1 MKDAGFSKNSRGLWG
16 CNGKTVSA
24 VIHGFEGI
32 HSDIVPILVEMLK
45 NAGFD
50 GDINFGTDAY
60 QNMADGKPGMY
71 MFGHGASL
79 KNPYAALELFIAD
92 TVQPSEQ
99 VQAITGSLDIVT
111 ANMTRCLMKWPNGSD
126 DPRFEALLQK
136 HWECIGKS
144 KSISQSYNGCIVSLQ
159 PDLLDQLAN

>member
-1 MKDAGFSKNSRGLWG
+1 MEAKYQPGLYDPDQSEALMEEAVSVKTVEDSER
-16 CNGKTVSA
+16 NGKTVSA

-32 HSDIVPILVEMLK
+32 HGDIVPILVEMLK

-79 KNPYAALELFIAD
+79 KIHMLPLNFFIVD
-92 TVQPSEQ
+92 IVQPSEQ
-99 VQAITGSLDIVT
+99 VQAITGFLDIVT
-111 ANMTRCLMKWPNGSD
+111 ANMTRYLMKWPQWVVMI
-126 DPRFEALLQK
+126 LVLK
-136 HWECIGKS
+136 T
-144 KSISQSYNGCIVSLQ
+144 
-159 PDLLDQLAN
+159 

>member
-1 MKDAGFSKNSRGLWG
+1 
-16 CNGKTVSA
+16 
-24 VIHGFEGI
+24 
-32 HSDIVPILVEMLK
+32 MLK

-79 KNPYAALELFIAD
+79 KNPYAALELFIVD
-92 TVQPSEQ
+92 IVQPSEQ
-99 VQAITGSLDIVT
+99 VQAITDSLDIT
-111 ANMTRCLMKWPNGSD
+111 ANMTRCLMKWRQWVAMILVLKP
-126 DPRFEALLQK
+126 LLQK